1 MSRQNAS
8 ESFRQKVK
16 QFFGVKKGHAI
27 PSSVYEGPKADDR
40 VFHHELLQDIGKNSP
55 LANRVKYLRDLCDF
69 LINKRVEDHA
79 IEAAWDAV
87 KDLLNPSNPTEA
99 RHLTLQFLTV
109 MISGQF
115 NRLGILRAHFFSVV
129 VNHKIPED
137 ITPRLELLRALS
149 DNGKDISY
157 FEERTGHFLLSWMPE
172 VMQKGRM
179 IFFMPLLINVIHYN
193 SSFLDEDIISGI
205 VRQTCHLSRTTK
217 EEGEVELCLCL
228 LDAVVRYSC
237 LPSNTLFEF
246 IATACRAVNIEKFC
260 QRSWKI
266 MRNLLGTHL
275 GHSGV
280 YTMCNVLEDSDNRS
294 DAMLLR
300 GSVFF
305 IGMCLW
311 GSQRVP
317 NLKYSS
323 STVLPSMLQALSCH
337 LSLVALEVTLSLQ
350 RLVKKYGQELHVVAW
365 DAVLDIIE
373 ALQQEIE
380 EISPPDNVLIE
391 NLHIL
396 LFNVEDLYESGKF
409 NGPEERFFALVEKS
423 AGMLPDRSLQ
433 ILISYKAQSVHPAH
447 VGWLVN
453 LHDLMEKYFRY
464 EIRTSVRVKAL
475 TVLSS
480 VLTSYGHWYEEEL
493 LEHAVLPYLIHIPE
507 DQDVTVRNV
516 AVQILLDLCQMSDS
530 QKCQDFLDI
539 IEKVISRHVELQG
552 KSPPL
557 EQQEQ
562 MLQEEKELKD
572 VKTAVSGLVE
582 VFKLKLFRL
591 PHGHAVRTFEL
602 LVSHV
607 KAHYN
612 HCYSTYIASVIRNL
626 AFECF
631 LSLRCDSSLRLGLSD
646 ASEEGEEEER
656 SSRFS
661 PYFTCLQSDSDTKAS
676 SSSHLALISYSDVFQ
691 AILNCLQYEWDWT
704 VLEHV
709 LSGLPE
715 VLQNKSLILSA
726 NPALNTMT
734 SVLCNMVSEPSFILD
749 LRRVPPGVGRV
760 GLQALIFPVLSV
772 LATYH
777 SNLDRGRQFELV
789 RTLELGLVTKCAVLC
804 VSSLTLC
811 TMEMQAVMKSL
822 LPALLVRLTQI
833 SATVAMAAPMLEFLS
848 GLVHLPHLY
857 ASFQDS
863 QYKSVFAISL
873 PYTDPFK
880 YSQYTITLA
889 YHVIAAWFIRSR
901 VAYRKAFV
909 GFVSKGIKSSA
920 IIPDRYEPKPDSPSL
935 ATTKS
940 RTGNSTNQPSPQIHN
955 RSSSPVVHKETETAC
970 ELHAE
975 MSEVCMDMMA
985 RYTFAPCMSQPNRT
999 KAVELMLANGH
1010 SRTWMI
1016 GNTIVTITTS
1026 GTYIG
1031 QDGNCDNC
1039 LALRQRT
1046 VNMSPKESAKTERNV
1061 KQKITAADVTT
1072 EDSHIQSPDEKG
1084 HGTFTSHGTGT
1095 QTPAGADESSKPEVK
1110 SEFHSGA
1117 LSDRRLSGQF
1127 VAINPQNCRCV
1138 CQGWAEIFI
1147 RRPSGNI
1154 SWIMRIQN
1162 RATSWLE
1169 SDVSTALIDD
1179 PQIDE
1184 FSSPPCEMRGE
1195 VLSTSTESGSVI
1207 IDVVRQSNPPEG
1219 VGAAFHDTARGESLA
1234 RSGWQ
1239 HGSTDGDKDAD
1250 VPKLNSVLIYS
1261 QSASTATP
1269 PSTPAGSVDSELFE
1283 GRERLLSRSPSKG
1296 PHVFTMRE
1304 SECSDILG
1312 SLERTPNEDIP
1323 PNKTRKFDKPEL
1335 GVSPVDPFPVSSLPR
1350 HNQLERKRRDET
1362 KYLSSSEMYRL
1373 ASDEKSVQSLNTEE
1387 NEDHSGDQKMETVQ
1401 GDVPQGRTINPA
1413 KKAERKKS
1421 VPYQSLEEEHGVIRE
1436 SPEFALDT
1444 VFSKTDTKSA
1454 PTTSFDSGVSRY
1466 HQDPSRFPQPKKH
1479 GDKLDTSDQVPRK
1492 VKLRKSSSFSSPTMA
1507 RKALDHSE
1515 HSPYASP
1522 RQGRISI
1529 AVKSKEAE
1537 DRLFS
1542 PASVGDPKKSTSS
1555 PELSSPP
1562 AFPKVLNSE
1571 TSKRPTSRSRMMPH
1585 AMGPQ
1590 LTNKSSKSAP
1600 TVGDSSDGGPKE
1612 PPILVTPSESFRYPL
1627 DPCFVFL
1634 QLYHASFLGLVNE
1647 RPQPLP
1653 DGEVIERAIKCLD
1666 RIPPYDT
1673 HKIGVIY
1680 VGPGQHDNEAAI
1692 LSNVYGSSRYMQFL
1706 AGLGT
1711 LVRLRD
1717 CPPAEIYTG
1726 GLDRNGADGEF
1737 AYSWQDDI
1745 CQVIFHVA
1753 TLMPT
1758 RDSDPGC
1765 NSKKMHIGNDFVTIV
1780 YNDSQQ
1786 AVKFGRIKGQFNF
1799 AEVLIKPL
1807 DNASNMVTVR
1817 FKDELKEL
1825 LSDTG
1830 TRVISD
1836 NNLPRLVRQLV
1847 VHINM
1852 ASVIH
1857 QSQKRPTD
1865 AYGCNWLE
1873 RLRQIKRVH
1882 SKAAAENSSVPSSP
1896 TVRRVSPSAGLRM
1909 SSAPIS
1915 GLTDFTEYII
1925 K

>member
-69 LINKRVEDHA
+69 LINKRVED
-79 IEAAWDAV
+79 
-87 KDLLNPSNPTEA
+87 
-99 RHLTLQFLTV
+99 
-109 MISGQF
+109 F

-137 ITPRLELLRALS
+137 ITPRLELLQALS

-157 FEERTGHFLLSWMPE
+157 FEERTGPFLLSWMPE

-409 NGPEERFFALVEKS
+409 NGPEERFFALLEKS

-612 HCYSTYIASVIRNL
+612 HCYSTYIAN
-626 AFECF
+626 F
-631 LSLRCDSSLRLGLSD
+631 DSHILLLCLDFDGTS
-646 ASEEGEEEER
+646 A
-656 SSRFS
+656 
-661 PYFTCLQSDSDTKAS
+661 YFVLPFHFSDSDTKTS

-760 GLQALIFPVLSV
+760 GLQALIFPVSFIGSCHIPLQPGQGT
-772 LATYH
+772 A
-777 SNLDRGRQFELV
+777 
-789 RTLELGLVTKCAVLC
+789 
-804 VSSLTLC
+804 
-811 TMEMQAVMKSL
+811 
-822 LPALLVRLTQI
+822 ALLVRLTQI

-909 GFVSKGIKSSA
+909 GFVSKGLKSSA

-1061 KQKITAADVTT
+1061 KQKITAVDVTT

-1250 VPKLNSVLIYS
+1250 VPQLNSVLIYS

-1312 SLERTPNEDIP
+1312 SLERTPNEDVP

-1373 ASDEKSVQSLNTEE
+1373 ASDEKSVQSLNIEE
-1387 NEDHSGDQKMETVQ
+1387 NEDHSGNQKMETVQ

-1466 HQDPSRFPQPKKH
+1466 HQDLSRFPQPKQH